1 MCSYPKSGKKG
12 HTTAQCWLR
21 KKEQE
26 KVKLKQAGRSRNFKR
41 SPRESAKKVQLRP
54 PARGRGACYVL
65 APGSI
70 MLLNVLTGQTQ
81 MTEKR
86 RKAAQ
91 KELHLKQVSP
101 LRNKT
106 DINWNRYTRLEER
119 DTEDEDSDEA
129 HILMSNSYNNDDEV
143 SMAEDLDRTLS

>member
-1 MCSYPKSGKKG
+1 
-12 HTTAQCWLR
+12 
-21 KKEQE
+21 
-26 KVKLKQAGRSRNFKR
+26 
-41 SPRESAKKVQLRP
+41 
-54 PARGRGACYVL
+54 
-65 APGSI
+65 